1 MNDLLL
7 NIDAGSINWARAQ
20 FALTAIYHWLFV
32 PLTLGLAVIMGI
44 CETCWYRTR
53 DTFWRDTAQFWQRL
67 FGINFAMGVAT
78 GIILEFEFGTNW
90 SNYSWF
96 VGDIFGAPLAIEG
109 IVAFFMESTFVAVMY
124 FGWKK
129 VSPGF
134 HLASTWLTGLG
145 ATISAWWILVAN
157 AWMQY
162 PVGCEFNPA
171 TMRNEMV
178 SFVDVALSPFAID
191 KFCHTVI
198 SSWIIGAVFVMA
210 VSCWYLMQKRDIK
223 LATESIKIAV
233 LVGLVASIGAAATGH
248 KSGQSVAQVQ
258 PMKLAAMEALYNG
271 GTDVGLTAVAWVNP
285 LCQPDYEKQAE
296 APLKIEMPY
305 ALSIMATNDPHGF
318 VPGINDLLNGFTHP
332 DGTREPSV
340 EEKIERG
347 KRAIEAMTA
356 YRKLSKELKSNSGQ
370 YATAEQK
377 ADAESTLAALQA
389 SLKENMPY
397 FGYGYVKDRH
407 DVVPYIPINFWAF
420 RIMVG
425 LGCLFLLYFGV
436 MSLLAFRIPLVSVIV
451 RRLLAAF
458 GILPETQ
465 ADTNGISGLPAW
477 HYWVAIALVPL
488 AYIASESGWL
498 VAEFGRQPWT
508 IQDMLPTWVGVSDIN
523 SASVALT
530 FFLFLFLFTLML
542 CVEVSILLKQIKRGP
557 EYS

>member
-1 MNDLLL
+1 MTTDLFL
-7 NIDAGSINWARAQ
+7 NIDTSAIDWARAQ

-44 CETCWYRTR
+44 AETCWYRTR
-53 DTFWRDTAQFWQRL
+53 DNFWKDTAKFWQKL

-96 VGDIFGAPLAIEG
+96 VGDIFGAPLAVEG
-109 IVAFFMESTFVAVMY
+109 ILAFFMESTFVAVMF

-162 PVGCEFNPA
+162 PVGCEFNPD

-178 SFVDVALSPFAID
+178 SFLDVALSPFAID

-210 VSCWYLMQKRDIK
+210 VSCWYLMQKRETK
-223 LATESIKIAV
+223 LAVESIKIAV
-233 LVGLVASIGAAATGH
+233 IVGLIASVGAAATGH
-248 KSGQSVAQVQ
+248 KSAQSVAKVQ

-271 GTDVGLTAVAWVNP
+271 GTDVGLSAVAWVSP
-285 LCQPDYEKQAE
+285 FDQTDYLYRES
-296 APLKIEMPY
+296 APLKVEIPY
-305 ALSIMATNDPHGF
+305 ALSFMATNDFHGY
-318 VPGINDLLNGFTHP
+318 VPGINDILNGYTKA

-340 EEKIERG
+340 DEKIARG
-347 KRAIEAMTA
+347 KKAIAALAA
-356 YRKLSKELKSNSGQ
+356 YRKAKAEGADE
-370 YATAEQK
+370 ATLNAQC
-377 ADAESTLAALQA
+377 ST
-389 SLKENMPY
+389 LKENMQY
-397 FGYGYVKDRH
+397 FGYGYVKDKN
-407 DVVPYIPINFWAF
+407 DVVPPIAVNFWAF

-425 LGCLFLLYFGV
+425 LGSLFILYFAV
-436 MSLLAFRIPLVSVIV
+436 LLLMTFRIPWLSAIT
-451 RRLLAAF
+451 RRLLA
-458 GILPETQ
+458 IVCLLPETQ
-465 ADTNGISGLPAW
+465 ADDSSSIATLPKW
-477 HYWVAIALVPL
+477 HYWFAIALVPL
-488 AYIASESGWL
+488 AYLASESGWL

-508 IQDMLPTWVGVSDIN
+508 IQDMLPTWVAVSDLK
-523 SASVALT
+523 AGSVALT
-530 FFLFLFLFTLML
+530 FFLFLILFTTML
-542 CVEVSILLKQIKRGP
+542 AVEISILLKQIKQGP
-557 EYS
+557 DHAKE

>member
-1 MNDLLL
+1 MNELFL

-44 CETCWYRTR
+44 AETCWYRTR
-53 DTFWRDTAQFWQRL
+53 NTFWRDTAQFWQRL

-109 IVAFFMESTFVAVMY
+109 IVAFFMESTFVAVMF

-129 VSPGF
+129 VSAGF

-157 AWMQY
+157 AWMQN
-162 PVGCEFNPA
+162 PVGCQFNPD

-178 SFVDVALSPFAID
+178 DFLAVAFSPFAVG
-191 KFCHTVI
+191 KFCHTVT
-198 SSWIIGAVFVMA
+198 SAWIIGAVFVVA
-210 VSCWYLMQKRDIK
+210 VSSWYLWKKREVR
-223 LATESIKIAV
+223 LAKESIRIAV
-233 LVGLVASIGAAATGH
+233 VVGLIASLGAAFTGH
-248 KSGQSVAQVQ
+248 ISGQQVAKAQ

-271 GTDVGLTAVAWVNP
+271 GTDQGLTAIAWVNP
-285 LCQPDYEKQAE
+285 FCQPDFENQEA
-296 APLKIEMPY
+296 APLKIDMPY

-318 VPGINDLLNGFTHP
+318 VPGINNILNGYATP
-332 DGTREPSV
+332 DGHREPSV
-340 EEKIERG
+340 DEKIERG
-347 KRAIEAMTA
+347 RLAISALAA
-356 YRKLSKELKSNSGQ
+356 YRKAKKEGAPEAETKVCLQQIQDNIQ
-370 YATAEQK
+370 Y
-377 ADAESTLAALQA
+377 
-389 SLKENMPY
+389 M
-397 FGYGYVKDRH
+397 GYGYVKDKK
-407 DVVPYIPINFWAF
+407 DVVPYIPVNFWAF

-425 LGCLFLLYFGV
+425 MGCVFILFFAVLA
-436 MSLLAFRIPLVSVIV
+436 LLAFDIPVVSIIV
-451 RRLLAAF
+451 RRLLATF
-458 GILPETQ
+458 GILPETE
-465 ADTNGISGLPAW
+465 ADEHDIARLPAW
-477 HYWVAIALVPL
+477 HYWLAIALVPL

-530 FFLFLFLFTLML
+530 FMLFLFLFTLML
-542 CVEVSILLKQIKRGP
+542 AVEISILLKQIKRGP
-557 EYS
+557 EYTES

>member
-1 MNDLLL
+1 MFSHLFL
-7 NIDAGSINWARAQ
+7 NIDAGTIDWSRAQ

-44 CETCWYRTR
+44 VETKYYKTKLALNKGQV
-53 DTFWRDTAQFWQRL
+53 DVAADVGFWRDAAKFWQKL
-67 FGINFAMGVAT
+67 FGVNFAMGVAT

-162 PVGCEFNPA
+162 PVGCEFNPD

-178 SFVDVALSPFAID
+178 SFFEVALSPFAIS
-191 KFCHTVI
+191 KFCHTVT
-198 SSWIIGAVFVMA
+198 SAWIIGAVFCVG
-210 VSCWYLMQKRDIK
+210 VCCWYLLKKRETK
-223 LATESIKIAV
+223 LAIESLKIGAA
-233 LVGLVASIGAAATGH
+233 VGLVASLLAAATGH
-248 KSGQSVAQVQ
+248 KSGMDVAEVQ

-271 GTDVGLTAVAWVNP
+271 GVDQGLTAVALVNP
-285 LCQPDYEKQAE
+285 FAQPDYANGES

-305 ALSIMATNDPHGF
+305 ALSMMATNDPHGF
-318 VPGINDLLNGFTHP
+318 VPGVNDILNGYTTP
-332 DGTREPSV
+332 DGHVEPSAD
-340 EEKIERG
+340 EKIAMG
-347 KRAIEAMTA
+347 KKAIAALAA
-356 YRKLSKELKSNSGQ
+356 YRKAKKDGDEKTAATELV
-370 YATAEQK
+370 
-377 ADAESTLAALQA
+377 TL
-389 SLKENMPY
+389 KDNMKY
-397 FGYGYVKDRH
+397 FGYGYIRDKSEL
-407 DVVPYIPINFWAF
+407 VPFIPINFWAF

-425 LGCLFLLYFGV
+425 MGCLFILFFAVILAVAYKFPKGLLGKYDIT
-436 MSLLAFRIPLVSVIV
+436 A
-451 RRLLAAF
+451 
-458 GILPETQ
+458 
-465 ADTNGISGLPAW
+465 LPAW
-477 HYWVAIALVPL
+477 HYWLAIALIPL

-508 IQDMLPTWVGVSDIN
+508 IQDMLPTWAAVSDLH
-523 SASVALT
+523 SSSVMIT
-530 FFLFLFLFTLML
+530 FFLFLILFTTML
-542 CVEVSILLKQIKRGP
+542 AVEINILLKQIKKGP
-557 EYS
+557 EYEK

>member
-1 MNDLLL
+1 MTDLFL

-44 CETCWYRTR
+44 CETLWYRKR
-53 DTFWRDTAQFWQRL
+53 DTFWRDTAMFWQRL

-162 PVGCEFNPA
+162 PVGCEFNPD

-178 SFVDVALSPFAID
+178 DFFAVALSPFAIG

-198 SSWIIGAVFVMA
+198 SAWIIGAVFVMA
-210 VSCWYLMQKRDIK
+210 VSCWYLMKRREVR
-223 LATESIKIAV
+223 LAKESIKIAAI
-233 LVGLVASIGAAATGH
+233 VGLIATLGAAITGH
-248 KSGQSVAQVQ
+248 ISGQQVAKYQ

-271 GTDVGLTAVAWVNP
+271 GTDQGLTAVAWVNP
-285 LCQPDYEKQAE
+285 LCQPDFEKQE
-296 APLKIEMPY
+296 SAPLKIDMPY
-305 ALSIMATNDPHGF
+305 ALSIMATDDPHGF
-318 VPGINDLLNGFTHP
+318 VPGINDILNGYTRP

-340 EEKIERG
+340 DEKIARG
-347 KRAIEAMTA
+347 QQAITALAA
-356 YRKLSKELKSNSGQ
+356 YRKAKQEGAGESVLNSQLSII
-370 YATAEQK
+370 
-377 ADAESTLAALQA
+377 
-389 SLKENMPY
+389 KENMPY
-397 FGYGYVKDRH
+397 FGYGYVKDKK
-407 DVVPYIPINFWAF
+407 DIVPYVPVNFWAF

-425 LGCLFLLYFGV
+425 LGCLFILYFAI
-436 MSLLAFRIPLVSVIV
+436 MAILSFRIPYLSVIV
-451 RRLLAAF
+451 RRLLATV
-458 GILPETQ
+458 GILPETH
-465 ADTNGISGLPAW
+465 ADMHEITGLPAW
-477 HYWVAIALVPL
+477 HYWTAIALVPL

-508 IQDMLPTWVGVSDIN
+508 IQDMLPTWVAVSDIN
-523 SASVALT
+523 SGSVALT

-542 CVEVSILLKQIKRGP
+542 AVEISILLKQIKRGP
-557 EYS
+557 EYTEK

>member
-1 MNDLLL
+1 MFNHLFLD
-7 NIDAGSINWARAQ
+7 IDAGTIDWSRAQ

-44 CETCWYRTR
+44 VETKYYKTKLALKKGQV
-53 DTFWRDTAQFWQRL
+53 DVAADVGFWRDAAKFWQKL
-67 FGINFAMGVAT
+67 FGVNFAMGVAT

-162 PVGCEFNPA
+162 PVGCEFNPD

-178 SFVDVALSPFAID
+178 SFFEVALSPFAIS
-191 KFCHTVI
+191 KFCHTVT
-198 SSWIIGAVFVMA
+198 SAWIIGAVFCVG
-210 VSCWYLMQKRDIK
+210 VCCWYLLKKRETK
-223 LATESIKIAV
+223 LAIENLKIGAA
-233 LVGLVASIGAAATGH
+233 VGLVASLLAAATGH
-248 KSGQSVAQVQ
+248 KSGMDVAEVQ

-271 GTDVGLTAVAWVNP
+271 GVDQGLTAVALVNP
-285 LCQPDYEKQAE
+285 FAQPDYANGES

-305 ALSIMATNDPHGF
+305 ALSMMATNDPHGF
-318 VPGINDLLNGFTHP
+318 VPGVNDILNGYTTP
-332 DGTREPSV
+332 DGHVEPSAD
-340 EEKIERG
+340 EKIAMG
-347 KRAIEAMTA
+347 KKAIVALAA
-356 YRKLSKELKSNSGQ
+356 YRKAKKDGDEKTAATELV
-370 YATAEQK
+370 T
-377 ADAESTLAALQA
+377 
-389 SLKENMPY
+389 LKENMKY
-397 FGYGYVKDRH
+397 FGYGYIRDKSEL
-407 DVVPYIPINFWAF
+407 VPFIPINFWAF

-425 LGCLFLLYFGV
+425 MGCLFILFFAVILAVAYQFPKGLLGKYDIT
-436 MSLLAFRIPLVSVIV
+436 A
-451 RRLLAAF
+451 
-458 GILPETQ
+458 
-465 ADTNGISGLPAW
+465 LPAW
-477 HYWVAIALVPL
+477 HYWLAIALIPL

-508 IQDMLPTWVGVSDIN
+508 IQDMLPTWAAVSDLH
-523 SASVALT
+523 SSSVMIT
-530 FFLFLFLFTLML
+530 FFLFLILFTTML
-542 CVEVSILLKQIKRGP
+542 AVEINILLKQIKKGP
-557 EYS
+557 EYEN

>member
-1 MNDLLL
+1 MFSHLFL
-7 NIDAGSINWARAQ
+7 NIDAGTIDWSRAQ

-44 CETCWYRTR
+44 VETKYYQTK
-53 DTFWRDTAQFWQRL
+53 DVFWRDAAKFWQKL
-67 FGINFAMGVAT
+67 FGVNFAMGVAT

-162 PVGCEFNPA
+162 PVGCEFNPD

-178 SFVDVALSPFAID
+178 SFFEVALSPFAIS
-191 KFCHTVI
+191 KFCHTVT
-198 SSWIIGAVFVMA
+198 SAWIIGAVFCVG
-210 VSCWYLMQKRDIK
+210 VSCWYLLKKRETK
-223 LATESIKIAV
+223 LAIESLKIGAA
-233 LVGLVASIGAAATGH
+233 VGLVASLLAAATGH
-248 KSGQSVAQVQ
+248 KSGMDVAEVQ

-271 GTDVGLTAVAWVNP
+271 GVDQGLTAVALVNP
-285 LCQPDYEKQAE
+285 FAQPDYANGES

-305 ALSIMATNDPHGF
+305 ALSMMATNDPNGF
-318 VPGINDLLNGFTHP
+318 VPGVNDILNGYTTP
-332 DGTREPSV
+332 DGHVEPSAD
-340 EEKIERG
+340 EKIAMG
-347 KRAIEAMTA
+347 KKAIAALAA
-356 YRKLSKELKSNSGQ
+356 YRKAKKDGDEKTAATELV
-370 YATAEQK
+370 T
-377 ADAESTLAALQA
+377 
-389 SLKENMPY
+389 LKENMKY
-397 FGYGYVKDRH
+397 FGYGYIRDKSEL
-407 DVVPYIPINFWAF
+407 VPFIPINFWAF

-425 LGCLFLLYFGV
+425 MGCLFILFFAVILAVAYQFPKGLLGKYDIT
-436 MSLLAFRIPLVSVIV
+436 A
-451 RRLLAAF
+451 
-458 GILPETQ
+458 
-465 ADTNGISGLPAW
+465 LPAW
-477 HYWVAIALVPL
+477 HYWLAIALIPL

-508 IQDMLPTWVGVSDIN
+508 IQDMLPTWAAVSDLH
-523 SASVALT
+523 SSSVMIT
-530 FFLFLFLFTLML
+530 FFLFLILFTTML
-542 CVEVSILLKQIKRGP
+542 AVEINILLKQIKKGP
-557 EYS
+557 EYEN